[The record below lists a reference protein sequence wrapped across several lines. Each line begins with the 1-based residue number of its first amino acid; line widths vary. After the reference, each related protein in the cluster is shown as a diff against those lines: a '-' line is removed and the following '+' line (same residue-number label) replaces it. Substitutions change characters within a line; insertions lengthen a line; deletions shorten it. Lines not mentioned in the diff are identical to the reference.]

1 MAKASKDIS
10 GIEICRGGSN
20 VTHLLFADDCM
31 LFGKVK
37 RYIGRAGNRC
47 LFKFSRRL
55 GFRDT
60 RCFNLALLAKQG
72 WRLQMQQPTLAYKIL
87 KARYFP
93 RVHFMDAPVGSN
105 PSYLWRSIK
114 ESQQIIK
121 KGLVW
126 RVGNG
131 NDIQVLED
139 SWIPYETPRVAMAY
153 EENVS
158 NSMMVSEL
166 IDARC
171 GKWDEAKVKLC
182 FPLYESNL
190 ILSIPLSV
198 RLSVDRQ
205 VRVVSKHGQY
215 TVKFGYRL
223 ISSLLDDS
231 EPGCSSDSF
240 DGFWKEVWK
249 LSIPRKIIFFMWKA
263 LKGALPTKKALSHR
277 KINVD
282 NICVFCQ
289 EDEETDFHILC
300 YCQFARATWLSSKWG
315 FRDTGAHSTSVF
327 DWIFQVSCN
336 LGPKDVGEI
345 ACILWAIWK
354 ARNLRIFGNQIMNP
368 VQVLKLGLDMNNQ
381 YHMAMEVSATENRV
395 LEREN
400 RGFRS
405 RGLTLH
411 SDAAM
416 DQVDG
421 TTRVGAGFIIR
432 RLNGGFF
439 CAVGRKIQYCASV
452 EEVELRALVWA
463 LSYCVKEQIMLA
475 DVFLDNQVVT
485 GWIKKQQFTG
495 ALEHLIEDCTILM
508 ERINCQAID
517 FCSRET
523 NRTAHSI
530 AQIAKRMMDEMI
542 EWKDSSHLPVLI
554 QEAVDNDRV
563 LFLRHEG

>member
-1 MAKASKDIS
+1 MLGIKNEQWEGFYLGMPLIS
-10 GIEICRGGSN
+10 GGS
-20 VTHLLFADDCM
+20 
-31 LFGKVK
+31 K
-37 RYIGRAGNRC
+37 RQI
-47 LFKFSRRL
+47 FS
-55 GFRDT
+55 
-60 RCFNLALLAKQG
+60 
-72 WRLQMQQPTLAYKIL
+72 YV
-87 KARYFP
+87 KARVTK
-93 RVHFMDAPVGSN
+93 RVLNWKNKFLSAAGRETLIKAVAQAVPNYVMSCFKLPKAICKYIDSVIARFWWNGDDSKRK
-105 PSYLWRSIK
+105 RSIK
-114 ESQQIIK
+114 ESQQILK

-166 IDARC
+166 IDARG
-171 GKWDEAKVKLC
+171 GKWDEVKVKLC

-198 RLSVDRQ
+198 RLPVDRQ
-205 VRVVSKHGQY
+205 VWVVSKHGQY

-277 KINVD
+277 KNNVD

-315 FRDTGAHSTSVF
+315 FRDIGAHSTSVF
-327 DWIFQVSCN
+327 DWIF
-336 LGPKDVGEI
+336 
-345 ACILWAIWK
+345 
-354 ARNLRIFGNQIMNP
+354 
-368 VQVLKLGLDMNNQ
+368 QVLKLGLDMNNQ

-395 LEREN
+395 LETEN

-411 SDAAM
+411 SDVAM

-439 CAVGRKIQYCASV
+439 CAVGRKIQYCAN
-452 EEVELRALVWA
+452 
-463 LSYCVKEQIMLA
+463 
-475 DVFLDNQVVT
+475 NQVVT

-530 AQIAKRMMDEMI
+530 AQIAKRIMDEMI